1 MSMKREEPWI
11 ILSILAIGSAL
22 VFAPDDFL
30 PMLMRAFLIPW
41 SWALP
46 VLAVLL
52 FLRRYRSAAASA
64 VFAALLILLHVRIPV
79 AEHGHSGS
87 GTGLTIAHFNVW
99 QPNARK
105 EEVID
110 LLRERDADLFSV
122 QELDHAW
129 AEHLERSFG
138 QSHPYHLLVPRT
150 DCYGIA
156 LFSKVPL
163 QDLRADLLEGIPYIE
178 ALVTLENDPVR
189 IVAVHAT
196 SPQSHGHFQ
205 QRNRQ
210 LSQLA
215 FRLKDSKH
223 PTVLIGDLNTVPWDR
238 SFLRFC
244 SVSGLRAGSHSKFR
258 TWPSLGPI
266 ALMPLDHLLASSGV
280 VTGNVSNFP
289 IPGSD
294 HRGLFARIDRHVNA
308 L

>member
-1 MSMKREEPWI
+1 MKREEPWI

-52 FLRRYRSAAASA
+52 FLRRYRPAAASA
-64 VFAALLILLHVRIPV
+64 LFVALLILLHVRIPV
-79 AEHGHSGS
+79 AEHGRTNS
-87 GTGLTIAHFNVW
+87 GTGLSIAHFNVL
-99 QPNARK
+99 QPNTRK
-105 EEVID
+105 EEVMD
-110 LLRERDADLFSV
+110 LLRERDADIFSV
-122 QELDHAW
+122 QELDHDW
-129 AEHLERSFG
+129 AEHLERSFA

-150 DCYGIA
+150 DCYGMA

-163 QDLRADLLEGIPYIE
+163 QDLRADLLEGTPYIE
-178 ALVTLENDPVR
+178 ALVALDHDPVR

-210 LSQLA
+210 LGQLA
-215 FRLKDSKH
+215 VRLKDSEH

-238 SFLRFC
+238 SFLRLC
-244 SVSGLRAGSHSKFR
+244 SVSGLRAGSRSSFR
-258 TWPSLGPI
+258 TWPSIGPF
-266 ALMPLDHLLASSGV
+266 ALMPLDHVLASSGLV
-280 VTGNVSNFP
+280 AGRISSFP

-294 HRGLFARIDRHVNA
+294 HRGISARIDRADHA